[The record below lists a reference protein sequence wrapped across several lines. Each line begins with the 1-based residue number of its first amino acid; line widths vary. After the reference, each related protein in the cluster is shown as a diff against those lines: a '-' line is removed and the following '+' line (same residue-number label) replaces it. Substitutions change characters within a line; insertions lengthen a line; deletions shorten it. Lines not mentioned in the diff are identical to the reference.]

1 MTNKVMINKVS
12 DVHYYPHVYLYPT
25 LLFTSVINAG
35 LRLLILWTVRQCLI
49 IRENQISTR
58 YIQLL
63 TMIDGDHIISSIL
76 FFTYCGEVDT
86 QRQEAG
92 ILREGTEE
100 TRDRKKAAHMCFT
113 AIFQAMERRP
123 QNELPPQFIFV
134 LVWAPWNSRA

>member
-1 MTNKVMINKVS
+1 MAVAILLAQT
-12 DVHYYPHVYLYPT
+12 HYVYR
-25 LLFTSVINAG
+25 F
-35 LRLLILWTVRQCLI
+35 ILKGFDI
-49 IRENQISTR
+49 
-58 YIQLL
+58 
-63 TMIDGDHIISSIL
+63 
-76 FFTYCGEVDT
+76 

-123 QNELPPQFIFV
+123 QIELPPQFNFV